1 MTTTLRP
8 TGPDEHLKDG
18 ARARTFDVCVN
29 SRPVGRLRLAT
40 DPRSAL
46 PTGRLADL
54 WIDEP
59 DRRRG
64 RATVAALAAEEVLR
78 GWGCRRIEFFVPV
91 DATPALRLSTALGY
105 TERSRRMRKA
115 LTTPPA
121 LPPGSTDRPLADA
134 EYPAWRDA
142 AQAEFVRVMAAQG
155 EPADRVAELV
165 ADSHRR
171 LLPEGVRTPGQS
183 LRVLSHEGT
192 DVGTLWTALVV
203 PGEAGGYVYDVQ
215 VAPRHR
221 GHGHGRTLMGIAERE
236 CLAAGHRVLG
246 LNVYSDNAVAR
257 RLYESLGYRTT
268 DHLLWKPLL

>member
-8 TGPDEHLKDG
+8 TGPDEHLKGG

-78 GWGCRRIEFFVPV
+78 GWGCRRIEFFVPA
-91 DATPALRLSTALGY
+91 DATPALRLSAALGY
-105 TERSRRMRKA
+105 TERARRMRKA

-121 LPPGSTDRPLADA
+121 LPPGSTDRPLDES
-134 EYPAWRDA
+134 EYPAWREA

-155 EPADRVAELV
+155 EPAGRVAELA

-215 VAPRHR
+215 VAPEHR
-221 GHGHGRTLMGIAERE
+221 GRGHGRTLMGIAERE

-257 RLYESLGYRTT
+257 RLYESLGYLTT

>member
-8 TGPDEHLKDG
+8 TGPEEHLEGG
-18 ARARTFDVCVN
+18 ARARSYDVCVN

-78 GWGCRRIEFFVPV
+78 GWGCRRIEFFVPA
-91 DATPALRLSTALGY
+91 DATPALRLSAALGY
-105 TERSRRMRKA
+105 TERAHRMRKD

-121 LPPGSTDRPLADA
+121 LPPGSTDRPLDEA
-134 EYPAWRDA
+134 EYPGWQAS
-142 AQAEFVRVMAAQG
+142 AQAEFVRVMTAQG
-155 EPADRVAELV
+155 EPADRVVELV
-165 ADSHRR
+165 ADNHRR
-171 LLPEGVRTPGQS
+171 LLPDGVHTPGQS
-183 LRVLSHEGT
+183 LRVLSHHGT
-192 DVGTLWTALVV
+192 DVGTVWTALDV
-203 PGEAGGYVYDVQ
+203 PGEGGGYVYDVQ
-215 VAPRHR
+215 VTPEHR
-221 GHGHGRTLMGIAERE
+221 GRGHGRTLMGIAERE

-246 LNVYSDNAVAR
+246 LNVYADNAVAR
-257 RLYESLGYRTT
+257 RLYASLGYRDTA
-268 DHLLWKPLL
+268 HWLWKPLL